1 MYKITKRVY
10 IGFLNLAEQSMYFK
24 SFLNGDNANKSTIK
38 KKQKGSIKK
47 HCLNE
52 TR

>member
-38 KKQKGSIKK
+38 KNKK
-47 HCLNE
+47 DPLKS
-52 TR
+52 TV